1 MHLQITMN
9 FSKTNSIS
17 FKYKYISSLSC
28 LLLINYILF
37 FLTKDVDSL

>member
-17 FKYKYISSLSC
+17 FKYKYISPLSG